1 MSAFFEGL
9 PPTKEAIIEKL
20 RETDTPPTLEK
31 VKAKF
36 KDWLHLSDDY
46 EFLDVILACRCDRKL
61 KGDPVWLFVI
71 ANSGGTKTEIV
82 RSLDAA
88 DVYSLDSL
96 TRHTLVSGKIAMDPN
111 TGQVLPVKGILP
123 QMDGKVLVIKDFTI
137 ILSKRVEERDEIFSQ
152 LRGLYDGYLEYGF
165 GTTDKPVRIKA
176 QIGLIAATTPAIDM
190 YGNLNTMLGERFLKV
205 RHNADAGKT
214 AMKASENLGKEGD
227 MRSEL
232 QGIVKGFVEHLNF
245 RDYTIP
251 DDMRKYVVSLA
262 MTTAVLR
269 TQVRI
274 KFWRC
279 EINEANTPNVEYPT
293 RLTKQFLKLLKL
305 LANVRGHDRIT
316 KEDLCTV
323 QRVARDTCVPNRVK
337 IIRRLMEQTQ
347 SSISSDLTAT
357 TTREI
362 SRDTGIPLTTCW
374 RELKE
379 LEYLGVVEYDESYKE
394 DKYGHQSHNPEGDGW
409 TLVDPDTF
417 NPLFGEPN
425 IPVPQTSYGRDN
437 GIKDTDGT
445 KDTVLPVDVGKTGIS
460 DRTIVETSL
469 DPYLECSSPTKALS

>member
-1 MSAFFEGL
+1 MN
-9 PPTKEAIIEKL
+9 
-20 RETDTPPTLEK
+20 TPPTLEK
-31 VKAKF
+31 VQTIF

-46 EFLDVILACRCDRKL
+46 EFLEVILACRCDRRL
-61 KGDPVWLFVI
+61 AGDPVWLFAI

-82 RSLDAA
+82 RALDAD

-96 TRHTLVSGKIAMDPN
+96 TRHTLVSGKIAVDSS

-123 QMDGKVLVIKDFTI
+123 QIDGKVLVIKDFTI

-190 YGNLNTMLGERFLKV
+190 YGKLYTMLGERFLKV
-205 RHNADAGKT
+205 RHNADARKT
-214 AMKASENLGKEGD
+214 AMKASENLGKEGV

-232 QGIVKGFVEHLNF
+232 QSIVERFVKHLNF
-245 RDYTIP
+245 RDYTIA
-251 DDMRKYVVSLA
+251 DDLREYVVSLA
-262 MTTAVLR
+262 MATALLR

-279 EINEANTPNVEYPT
+279 EINEASTPNVEYPT

-305 LANVRGHDRIT
+305 LANIRGHDSIT
-316 KEDLCTV
+316 KEDIHTV

-347 SSISSDLTAT
+347 ASLPNDLTVI
-357 TTREI
+357 TTREVA
-362 SRDTGIPLTTCW
+362 RDTGIPLTTCW

-379 LEYLGVVEYDESYKE
+379 LEYLGLVEYDESYKE
-394 DKYGHQSHNPEGDGW
+394 DRYGHQSHNPEGDGW

-425 IPVPQTSYGRDN
+425 IAISQTSYGRGN
-437 GIKDTDGT
+437 GVKDADGT
-445 KDTVLPVDVGKTGIS
+445 KDTVLPVDVSETDSIS

-469 DPYLECSSPTKALS
+469 DPYLERSSPTKAASGKTWEACRPTGFSGY